1 MTENYRRWN
10 ELDTPNKVTDMLSKV
25 NDLSKEDQ
33 AKLDKL
39 FGALMK
45 IKDII
50 DQDELKNCIEAEIII
65 H

>member
-1 MTENYRRWN
+1 M
-10 ELDTPNKVTDMLSKV
+10 DTPNKVTDMLSKV

>member
-1 MTENYRRWN
+1 M
-10 ELDTPNKVTDMLSKV
+10 DTPSKV
-25 NDLSKEDQ
+25 QELIARTDELSKEDQ

-45 IKDII
+45 IKDIV